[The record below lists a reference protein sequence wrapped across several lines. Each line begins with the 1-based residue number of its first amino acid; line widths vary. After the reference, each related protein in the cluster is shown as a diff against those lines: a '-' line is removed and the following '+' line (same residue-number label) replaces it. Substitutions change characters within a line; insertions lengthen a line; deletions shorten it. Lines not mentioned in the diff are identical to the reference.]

1 MTSLDWD
8 DLRYVF
14 AVHANGSVA
23 GAARALRV
31 NHTTVLRRIGAFES
45 LLGIKLFDRLPT
57 GYVLTAAGEE
67 LVETAG
73 RINDSVTSLERR
85 LAGRDMRVE
94 GTLRLA
100 TTDTLMASV
109 LPEIL
114 AAFRAAHP
122 GVLVEVSTSNAFAN
136 LTRRG
141 ADVALRPAADPPEN
155 LVGRRLSRIGFAIY
169 GSGRLV
175 EQLDAERIGPA
186 DPAGLDWIW
195 PDASLAS
202 TAVGR
207 WMHDRA
213 PAAPPVLR
221 ADSLVAMREAAAAG
235 LGLAVLPC
243 YLGGT
248 DARLRRFGDP
258 LPDLSTELWLL
269 THEDLRRTARV
280 RAFMEFAGPALA
292 LLGPLLEG
300 GRRERWSRT
309 DEA

>member
-31 NHTTVLRRIGAFES
+31 NHTTVLRRIGAFEA
-45 LLGIKLFDRLPT
+45 LLGITLFDRLPT
-57 GYVLTAAGEE
+57 GYVLTAGGEE

-73 RINDSVTSLERR
+73 RISEAVTALERR
-85 LAGRDMRVE
+85 LAGRDVRVE

-109 LPEIL
+109 LPDIL

-136 LTRRG
+136 LTRRD

-169 GSGRLV
+169 GSQRFLERLD
-175 EQLDAERIGPA
+175 EG
-186 DPAGLDWIW
+186 
-195 PDASLAS
+195 S
-202 TAVGR
+202 TG
-207 WMHDRA
+207 
-213 PAAPPVLR
+213 
-221 ADSLVAMREAAAAG
+221 E
-235 LGLAVLPC
+235 C
-243 YLGGT
+243 GT
-248 DARLRRFGDP
+248 
-258 LPDLSTELWLL
+258 
-269 THEDLRRTARV
+269 
-280 RAFMEFAGPALA
+280 
-292 LLGPLLEG
+292 
-300 GRRERWSRT
+300 
-309 DEA
+309 

>member
-31 NHTTVLRRIGAFES
+31 NHTTVLRRIGAFEAR
-45 LLGIKLFDRLPT
+45 LGITLFDRLPS
-57 GYVLTAAGEE
+57 GYVLTAGGEE

-73 RINDSVTSLERR
+73 RINDSVTALERR
-85 LAGRDMRVE
+85 LSGRDTRIE

-109 LPEIL
+109 LPKIL
-114 AAFRAAHP
+114 AAFRAVHP
-122 GVLVEVSTSNAFAN
+122 GVLVEVSTANAFAS
-136 LTRRG
+136 LTRRD

-155 LVGRRLSRIGFAIY
+155 LVGRRLSRVGFAIY

-175 EQLDAERIGPA
+175 ERVEAEGADPA

-195 PDASLAS
+195 PDAALAS

-207 WMHDRA
+207 WMHDRV
-213 PAAPPVLR
+213 PATRPVLR
-221 ADSLVAMREAAAAG
+221 VDSLVAMREAAAAG
-235 LGLAVLPC
+235 VGLAVLPC
-243 YLGGT
+243 YLGDT
-248 DARLRRFGDP
+248 DARLRRFDKP
-258 LPDLSTELWLL
+258 LPDVSTGLWLL
-269 THEDLRRTARV
+269 THEDLRQTARV
-280 RAFMEFAGPALA
+280 RAFMEFAGRALA
-292 LLGPLLEG
+292 VLEPLLQG
-300 GRRERWSRT
+300 DAPWKAAADS
-309 DEA
+309 

>member
-31 NHTTVLRRIGAFES
+31 NHTTVLRRIGAFEAR
-45 LLGIKLFDRLPT
+45 LGITLFDRLPS
-57 GYVLTAAGEE
+57 GYVLTAGGEE
-67 LVETAG
+67 LVETAS
-73 RINDSVTSLERR
+73 RINDSVTALERR
-85 LAGRDMRVE
+85 LSGRDTRVE

-109 LPEIL
+109 LPKIL
-114 AAFRAAHP
+114 AAFHAAHP
-122 GVLVEVSTSNAFAN
+122 GVLMEVSTANAFAS
-136 LTRRG
+136 LTRRD

-175 EQLDAERIGPA
+175 EQLDAERA
-186 DPAGLDWIW
+186 DPAEPAGLAWIW
-195 PDASLAS
+195 PDATLAS

-207 WMHDRA
+207 WMHDRV
-213 PAAPPVLR
+213 PVTRPVLR
-221 ADSLVAMREAAAAG
+221 TDSLVAMREAVAAG

-243 YLGGT
+243 YLGDI
-248 DARLRRFGDP
+248 DARMRRFGKP
-258 LPDLSTELWLL
+258 LPDVSTELWLL
-269 THEDLRRTARV
+269 THEDLRQTARV
-280 RAFMEFAGPALA
+280 RAFMDFVGPALA
-292 LLGPLLEG
+292 VLGPLLQG
-300 GRRERWSRT
+300 DGAWKAAS
-309 DEA
+309 DS

>member
-1 MTSLDWD
+1 MTALDWD
-8 DLRYVF
+8 DLRYVL
-14 AVHANGSVA
+14 AVHACGSVA

-45 LLGIKLFDRLPT
+45 LLGIKLFDRLT
-57 GYVLTAAGEE
+57 SGYVLTAAGEE

-73 RINDSVTSLERR
+73 RINDTVTALERR
-85 LAGRDMRVE
+85 LAGRDASVE
-94 GTLRLA
+94 GALRLA
-100 TTDTLMASV
+100 TTDTLMGSV
-109 LPEIL
+109 LPDIL

-136 LTRRG
+136 LTRRD

-155 LVGRRLSRIGFAIY
+155 LVGRRLSRIGFAVY
-169 GSGRLV
+169 GSERFLERLDTDPG
-175 EQLDAERIGPA
+175 EGAELDGS
-186 DPAGLDWIW
+186 DWIW
-195 PDASLAS
+195 PDATLAS
-202 TAVGR
+202 TAIGR

-213 PAAPPVLR
+213 PSTAAVLR

-243 YLGGT
+243 YLGDTNG
-248 DARLRRFGDP
+248 RLRRFGDP
-258 LPDLSTELWLL
+258 LSDLSSELWLL

-292 LLGPLLEG
+292 ALAPLLRG
-300 GRRERWSRT
+300 
-309 DEA
+309 DAA